1 MKRGRAIVQDEDR
14 RRKKKKNVIQKVNP
28 SDPESGDQ
36 SKNSSARGFYCI
48 APGDQR
54 FGLLATFLKKNL
66 KKKIVVI
73 FSTYRSLLFHNQVL
87 IALGIP
93 NLSIHEK
100 LDDAKAR
107 STIDQFRDAD
117 RGLLL
122 TTDAVFYGLIISPVS
137 DRSRSLCYLSDLCL
151 TPHLCSHLQDWILQF
166 EPPDDV
172 EKYKQRP
179 GQQQGG
185 NNRGLLFLLPQEIS
199 FLKGVR
205 DSDSFLQCEF
215 SDIKTGIFQS
225 QMEKL
230 VQKNFRIHQLSTEG
244 YRSYFHAYASNPHKA
259 IFNVK
264 NLDPQASSAS
274 FGIKRPPKI
283 LV

>member
-122 TTDAVFYGLIISPVS
+122 TTDAVFYGLIISPV
-137 DRSRSLCYLSDLCL
+137 
-151 TPHLCSHLQDWILQF
+151 DWILQF